1 MPKPPHFGK
10 DGAPIWFLLFSCIA
24 ASAKLGDKMASRC
37 DLALCWAVARE
48 TAARNAAP
56 ATNSLRLIVITS
68 SAVANSIAVEGR
80 PVRGIGDHA
89 ATMGAVYG

>member
-1 MPKPPHFGK
+1 
-10 DGAPIWFLLFSCIA
+10 
-24 ASAKLGDKMASRC
+24 MASRC

-68 SAVANSIAVEGR
+68 SAVANSIADEGR
-80 PVRGIGDHA
+80 PVREIGDYA
-89 ATMGAVYG
+89 ATMGALWLASLHLAVARRTAGIGAFRPLPRVLEKVR